1 MKVGSCSNFG
11 YKPRQDRKVAAVSS
25 LELCA
30 RKPDW
35 SFYPLS
41 PFWFKANLSHDR
53 VLEARLDIP
62 QVILSPAHKK
72 EYVSNSLLLC
82 FFS

>member
-1 MKVGSCSNFG
+1 VLIKKEPFKGVKMLKVGPCSDFG
-11 YKPRQDRKVAAVSS
+11 YKPRQDRKVAAVNS

-30 RKPDW
+30 GKPGW

-53 VLEARLDIP
+53 VLEAHLAIP
-62 QVILSPAHKK
+62 QATLSL
-72 EYVSNSLLLC
+72 V
-82 FFS
+82 

>member
-1 MKVGSCSNFG
+1 MMKVGSCSDFG

-30 RKPDW
+30 GKPDW

-41 PFWFKANLSHDR
+41 PFRLKANLPHDR
-53 VLEARLDIP
+53 MLEAQLINNQMVRLVNVFIE
-62 QVILSPAHKK
+62 L
-72 EYVSNSLLLC
+72 
-82 FFS
+82 